1 MISNRRFQGKC
12 EELWLA
18 LRAGCWHGLASLG
31 TRLVSLS
38 QKLLKYYHQTLI
50 YRHSLGT
57 RSCAQSFM
65 CHLIFT
71 TTLWDPHCCCYSFT
85 NEKLRFLRDWTLA
98 QSYIAKDLKPGP
110 LPYKV
115 HVLTSCSPLNSCIY
129 YHAYQQHVAGPD
141 RTSQFDPVWTDFKM
155 RNSFQPKHLDLC

>member
-1 MISNRRFQGKC
+1 MWRIVISSQS
-12 EELWLA
+12 WVLA
-18 LRAGCWHGLASLG
+18 RAGIIRNASGQLISKAAQVLPTNTHLPTF
-31 TRLVSLS
+31 TRHQELCTELYVSS
-38 QKLLKYYHQTLI
+38 
-50 YRHSLGT
+50 
-57 RSCAQSFM
+57 
-65 CHLIFT
+65 HLIFT

-141 RTSQFDPVWTDFKM
+141 QTSQFDPVWTDFKM